1 MSPRP
6 HLSFCACKPAWLAS
20 ELLVSMGL
28 NPYLFFLHAKQRFWS
43 RITSLYMS
51 QTSSVVLCTQ
61 NSVISIRITSLYGS
75 QTSSVVFIFKTAHYG
90 QEILVSLGPR
100 PYLSFCAC
108 KTTWFAPEWQVYTG
122 SSPHLC
128 FFPCKTATLGPD
140 LQVSIGPRLHLW
152 FWAHIT
158 ACLAPEKRLYGFQPS
173 PVVLCMQNGDF
184 SIWNTILYWSQPS
197 SVVFVCKTE
206 TCGPAYKSLSVPDLT
221 CRFVHT
227 NQRD

>member
-1 MSPRP
+1 MGPRY
-6 HLSFCACKPAWLAS
+6 HLSFLCK
-20 ELLVSMGL
+20 
-28 NPYLFFLHAKQRFWS
+28 
-43 RITSLYMS
+43 
-51 QTSSVVLCTQ
+51 Q
-61 NSVISIRITSLYGS
+61 NSVISTRITCLYGS

-100 PYLSFCAC
+100 PYLSFCEC
-108 KTTWFAPEWQVYTG
+108 KTAWFAPEWQVYTG

-140 LQVSIGPRLHLW
+140 LQVCIGPRLHLW

-173 PVVLCMQNGDF
+173 PVVLCMENGDF
-184 SIWNTILYWSQPS
+184 SIWITSLYWSQPS
-197 SVVFVCKTE
+197 SVVYVCKTA
-206 TCGPAYKSLSVPDLT
+206 TCGPAYKCLWVLDLT

-227 NQRD
+227 NQRDQKC